1 MQSLKDKTSEFI
13 FVAEQ
18 KKDIGHLLELARK
31 YESKHLEKRCAAHLG
46 NWDMSITALLALGS
60 SVRWHSRVFVVIVV
74 AQPIDLRTV
83 CGTTASTACP

>member
-1 MQSLKDKTSEFI
+1 VQSLKDKTSEFI

-46 NWDMSITALLALGS
+46 KSDMSLRCLLD
-60 SVRWHSRVFVVIVV
+60 
-74 AQPIDLRTV
+74 P
-83 CGTTASTACP
+83 

>member
-1 MQSLKDKTSEFI
+1 VQSLKDKTSEFI

-46 NWDMSITALLALGS
+46 KSDITALLA
-60 SVRWHSRVFVVIVV
+60 
-74 AQPIDLRTV
+74 
-83 CGTTASTACP
+83 